1 VTTVGSFLGPI
12 QDLVHNLL
20 YGIHNH
26 LGISW
31 AWSIVV
37 LTIVVRIALL
47 PLTIKQMQA
56 MQAMQRLQPE
66 IKKLQAKYKH
76 DRQRLN
82 QEMMAIYK
90 ENRVN
95 PLGSCLPLLLQ
106 FPIFIALFYEL
117 RSFSSQI
124 SHGHPPP
131 GDLGWLGGFIPYD
144 QNHPLGIAVHVNNAG
159 WAGIVLVVVYIGSQ
173 LAATLLAPSTMDR
186 TQRYIFMAM
195 PFVFTFVVINF
206 PVGLM
211 IYWITTNLWTVGQTA
226 VIRKMMPPPVPIGAS
241 AATGSPKGAKDEGGD
256 AKGGEAKGQAAPQ
269 AKKAQQQPQSSGRNG
284 RRRGKDVPEKRS
296 SRTPPSQTGRR
307 RRGR

>member
-1 VTTVGSFLGPI
+1 VTTLASFLGPI
-12 QDLVHNLL
+12 QQLVHNLL
-20 YGIHNH
+20 YGIHDH

-37 LTIVVRIALL
+37 LTIIVRIALL
-47 PLTIKQMQA
+47 PLTIKQMKA

-66 IKKLQAKYKH
+66 VKKLQAKYKH

-82 QEMMAIYK
+82 QEMMALYK
-90 ENRVN
+90 EHKVN

-131 GDLGWLGGFIPYD
+131 GNLGWLGGFIPYD

-226 VIRKMMPPPVPIGAS
+226 VIRKMMPPLPAGGTAVAAS
-241 AATGSPKGAKDEGGD
+241 AKSPKDGGDDGAKPKD
-256 AKGGEAKGQAAPQ
+256 QRAAE
-269 AKKAQQQPQSSGRNG
+269 AKKAQPQQQSGRNG
-284 RRRGKDVPEKRS
+284 RRRGKDEPQKRT
-296 SRTPPSQTGRR
+296 SRTPPSSTGRR
-307 RRGR
+307 RRER

>member
-1 VTTVGSFLGPI
+1 MIVASFLGPI

-26 LGISW
+26 LGITW

-66 IKKLQAKYKH
+66 IKKLQAKYKN

-117 RSFSSQI
+117 RSFSS
-124 SHGHPPP
+124 HPPP
-131 GDLGWLGGFIPYD
+131 GDLGWLGRFIPFD
-144 QNHPLGIAVHVNNAG
+144 HNHPLGIAVHVNNAG
-159 WAGIVLVVVYIGSQ
+159 LAGIVLVVVYIGSQ
-173 LAATLLAPSTMDR
+173 LAATLLAPATMDR

-211 IYWITTNLWTVGQTA
+211 IYWITTNLWTVGQTL
-226 VIRKMMPPPVPIGAS
+226 VIRQMMPPVVPVTAAAGSGGAPPS
-241 AATGSPKGAKDEGGD
+241 GGKDGGGKDGGGKAKDTATAGD
-256 AKGGEAKGQAAPQ
+256 G
-269 AKKAQQQPQSSGRNG
+269 KATSGRRNG
-284 RRRGKDVPEKRS
+284 FGRSKEPKAPPKRS
-296 SRTPPSQTGRR
+296 SRTPPSSSGRR